1 MKIETVVEID
11 KPPSEVYDFLMDE
24 ENLILWIKNFVRL
37 EHINGEPGEVGS
49 TSKHIYDENG
59 RIVEFIEEIIS
70 NEANQLLES
79 IIRNKFIEI
88 TITNRLQE
96 INKNNT
102 QLTVTSEL
110 NPKSF
115 FYKLMTF
122 LSKKKLTNRQAE
134 DIDRLKKAIEKL
146 SKIE

>member
-1 MKIETVVEID
+1 MKIENVVEID

-24 ENLILWIKNFVRL
+24 ENLTLWIKNYVRL
-37 EHINGEPGEVGS
+37 EHLKGEPGEVGS

-59 RIVEFIEEIIS
+59 RVVEFVEEII
-70 NEANQLLES
+70 ANKKDELFKGVL
-79 IIRNKFIEI
+79 RNKFVEI
-88 TITNRLQE
+88 TIC
-96 INKNNT
+96 NKIKPIKKNYC

-110 NPKSF
+110 IPKSF
-115 FYKLMTF
+115 FYKIMF
-122 LSKKKLTNRQAE
+122 WFSKKKLINRQAE